1 MAEYSDRKDRTVTT
15 WWQVTADLAKYLLG
29 QDITHLDDWGGKE
42 VVRDILP
49 EVFQKNFDM
58 IQTDLINC
66 ILEEK
71 NRETALNFVENISR
85 YVDEMH
91 RGLDAGNK
99 VCYHYFIHSIEP
111 MLALDIVPICYEVLS
126 GLTAALY
133 TDGCEEGIDAIEAEG
148 YPDHLCSSNKGA
160 SGSCSR
166 GTCRSRTSS

>member
-99 VCYHYFIHSIEP
+99 VCYHYFIRAHAGP
-111 MLALDIVPICYEVLS
+111 GHAP
-126 GLTAALY
+126 GRG
-133 TDGCEEGIDAIEAEG
+133 DGG
-148 YPDHLCSSNKGA
+148 GA
-160 SGSCSR
+160 CLPYYR
-166 GTCRSRTSS
+166 GCFKNRKRDGDL